1 MLINGLQSLT
11 LPVIFK
17 PGDMF
22 IPGDILKPGDMFIPG
37 DIFKPGDIFI
47 PRYISKPGDI
57 GLNLKKFSSLDI
69 SFILEI

>member
-11 LPVIFK
+11 LPVIF
-17 PGDMF
+17 
-22 IPGDILKPGDMFIPG
+22 KPGDMFIPG